1 MSAEDDLID
10 AVYLGDDWM
19 LYASTD
25 ISYEWSEAVAP
36 CLILG
41 CDTGELCLSWGDEKV
56 NSKGQAFL
64 HAAGVYSAIPDRVAA
79 VILYFDPLS
88 QTGASMQRLA
98 GESVDVVTAASAG
111 VAYQES
117 LHSFCDGSLDG
128 ASARTTVA
136 RIAAA
141 VLPKGKDRRR
151 IDPRFSA
158 LRDWFFEEFEGR
170 IDVDL
175 LGESVGVSG
184 DHLRQIF
191 RSQVGMTLS
200 SYASWVR
207 LYQTAC
213 AATHSAGENKKV
225 NASRLLSEV
234 GFYDAS
240 HASKV
245 MRRYLDLK
253 PTEML
258 EPKKFVDCRARN
270 STSAS
275 SWDWMHP
282 AVR

>member
-1 MSAEDDLID
+1 MPTRNRCTRFAT
-10 AVYLGDDWM
+10 V
-19 LYASTD
+19 
-25 ISYEWSEAVAP
+25 
-36 CLILG
+36 
-41 CDTGELCLSWGDEKV
+41 
-56 NSKGQAFL
+56 
-64 HAAGVYSAIPDRVAA
+64 
-79 VILYFDPLS
+79 
-88 QTGASMQRLA
+88 
-98 GESVDVVTAASAG
+98 
-111 VAYQES
+111 
-117 LHSFCDGSLDG
+117 SLDG

-151 IDPRFSA
+151 IDPRFFA

-213 AATHSAGENKKV
+213 AATHSAAENRKV

-258 EPKKFVDCRARN
+258 EPK
-270 STSAS
+270 SLSI
-275 SWDWMHP
+275 
-282 AVR
+282 AVRGSQLPHLAGTGCTQPYVERCTAVSS